1 MPSASTSFSIPELMK
16 DEIDALIDSGE
27 YTSRSDVMRDA
38 FRTFLRKNPEKR
50 IRITINLY
58 KEGKISLMRASDIAE
73 MDLESF
79 KEELKERGIKVETR
93 KGSKEE
99 KEAVEKKL

>member
-27 YTSRSDVMRDA
+27 YSSRSDVMRDA

-58 KEGKISLMRASDIAE
+58 KKGKISLMRASEIAE

-79 KEELKERGIKVETR
+79 KEELKERGIKIETR
-93 KGSKEE
+93 KGTEEE
-99 KEAVEKKL
+99 KEAIEEKL

>member
-93 KGSKEE
+93 KGS
-99 KEAVEKKL
+99 